1 MDGNVKINIKGL
13 HENEDES
20 SDVGTEVLGKYYLKN
35 GKQYILYEEKSL
47 EDGMVSKNT
56 IKISEDTVEVIKK
69 GYGDMHLTFTEGKVN
84 NTYLST
90 IAGKIFVGVNTEKL
104 VVLEEKNQIR
114 VSIEYSLMMDEEKV
128 SDCKVEIIV
137 TSA

>member
-114 VSIEYSLMMDEEKV
+114 LFTM
-128 SDCKVEIIV
+128 
-137 TSA
+137 